1 MTSPAICGTIIVVS
15 KVIGVYGS
23 LREGGSNH
31 PLLRTDGV
39 AGPQTVLRI
48 PGRLYSLGEYS
59 CAVPLN
65 DGEDGDIVVEIY
77 EVQDR
82 IFDSL
87 DEMEREAGY
96 VPLDTT
102 ATDDRGVARTF
113 LVWYLPEAP
122 AGAQR
127 VESGDWVAA
136 CRSRNQLY

>member
-1 MTSPAICGTIIVVS
+1 M
-15 KVIGVYGS
+15 YGS

-39 AGPQTVLRI
+39 AVPLAVLRI

-59 CAVPLN
+59 CAVPLAG
-65 DGEDGDIVVEIY
+65 GEDGEIVAEVY
-77 EVQDR
+77 EVDDR
-82 IFDSL
+82 IFHSL
-87 DEMEREAGY
+87 DDMEREAGY
-96 VPLDTT
+96 VALETT
-102 ATDDRGVARTF
+102 AVDDRGVERTF

-127 VESGDWVAA
+127 VESGDWVAT